1 MQDAADGSESDREL
15 AAATAPQ
22 VRFGDFSAIS
32 MLKILVC
39 FVVLYFGFS
48 SKCFVRKSRRQTP
61 PKGGLAAASL
71 FRRQPAEVALA
82 DYKFIVNVQRGE
94 YISCR
99 TAAIAGAVVIIRSL
113 GGWT

>member
-15 AAATAPQ
+15 AAVTAPQ

-39 FVVLYFGFS
+39 FVVLDFGFS

-61 PKGGLAAASL
+61 PKGG
-71 FRRQPAEVALA
+71 PCGG
-82 DYKFIVNVQRGE
+82 KFISQAAGRGGV
-94 YISCR
+94 S
-99 TAAIAGAVVIIRSL
+99 
-113 GGWT
+113 